1 MNYRDILGFS
11 KKQSKKKIV
20 KEQKKPSVV
29 DNIKQE
35 LNEWND
41 ETFKSM
47 PKRWGKP
54 YGETMTEFEKQGGKD
69 KVNEGPAYEYANQVK
84 KIERAENMQAKEV
97 NNLVKLLGKKGLKR
111 EATDLA
117 SNYMKSMRN
126 FNDFMKK
133 MMRKLV

>member
-1 MNYRDILGFS
+1 
-11 KKQSKKKIV
+11 
-20 KEQKKPSVV
+20 
-29 DNIKQE
+29 
-35 LNEWND
+35 
-41 ETFKSM
+41 M
-47 PKRWGKP
+47 PKRWSKP

-69 KVNEGPAYEYANQVK
+69 SVNEGPAYEYANLVK
-84 KIERAENMQAKEV
+84 KIEKAENIQAKEV

-117 SNYMKSMRN
+117 AKYMRGMRD

>member
-1 MNYRDILGFS
+1 MKYRDIIGYS
-11 KKQSKKKIV
+11 KKQLKKKVV
-20 KEQKKPSVV
+20 KETKKPSLV

-41 ETFKSM
+41 ETFKKM

-69 KVNEGPAYEYANQVK
+69 SVNEGPAYEYSSFVK
-84 KIERAENMQAKEV
+84 KIERAENQQAKEV

-117 SNYMKSMRN
+117 STYMKGARN
-126 FNDFMKK
+126 FNDFLTK
-133 MMRKLV
+133 MVRKLM

>member
-1 MNYRDILGFS
+1 MKYRDIIGYS
-11 KKQSKKKIV
+11 KKQPKKKVV
-20 KEQKKPSVV
+20 KETKKPSLV

-41 ETFKSM
+41 ETFKKM
-47 PKRWGKP
+47 PKRWSKP
-54 YGETMTEFEKQGGKD
+54 YGETMTEFEKLGGKD
-69 KVNEGPAYEYANQVK
+69 NVNEGPAYEYSSFVK
-84 KIERAENMQAKEV
+84 NIEKAENQQAKEV

-117 SNYMKSMRN
+117 AKYMRGMRD
-126 FNDFMKK
+126 FKDFMTK

>member
-1 MNYRDILGFS
+1 MKYRDIIGYS
-11 KKQSKKKIV
+11 KKQPKKKVV
-20 KEQKKPSVV
+20 KETKKPSLV

-69 KVNEGPAYEYANQVK
+69 NVNEGPAYEYANIVK
-84 KIERAENMQAKEV
+84 KIERAENQQAKEV

-117 SNYMKSMRN
+117 AKYMRGMRD
-126 FNDFMKK
+126 FKDFMTK

>member
-1 MNYRDILGFS
+1 MKYRDIIGYS
-11 KKQSKKKIV
+11 KKQPKKKVV
-20 KEQKKPSVV
+20 KETKKPSLV

-69 KVNEGPAYEYANQVK
+69 NVNEGPAYEYANIVK
-84 KIERAENMQAKEV
+84 NIEKAENKQAIEV
-97 NNLVKLLGKKGLKR
+97 NKLVKLLGKKGLKR

-117 SNYMKSMRN
+117 AKYMRGMRD
-126 FNDFMKK
+126 FKDFMTK

>member
-1 MNYRDILGFS
+1 MKYRDIIGYS
-11 KKQSKKKIV
+11 KKQPKKKVV
-20 KEQKKPSVV
+20 KEQKKPSLV

-35 LNEWND
+35 LNEWDD

-47 PKRWGKP
+47 PKRWSKP
-54 YGETMTEFEKQGGKD
+54 YGETMTEFETKGGKD
-69 KVNEGPAYEYANQVK
+69 NVNEGPAYEYANLVK
-84 KIERAENMQAKEV
+84 KIERAENQQAKEV

-117 SNYMKSMRN
+117 TKYMRGMRE
-126 FNDFMKK
+126 FNDFMTK

>member
-1 MNYRDILGFS
+1 MKYRDIIGYS
-11 KKQSKKKIV
+11 KKQPKKRVV
-20 KEQKKPSVV
+20 KEIKKPSLV
-29 DNIKQE
+29 DTIKQE

-47 PKRWGKP
+47 PKRWSKP

-69 KVNEGPAYEYANQVK
+69 SVNEGPAYEYSSFVK
-84 KIERAENMQAKEV
+84 NIEKAENKQAIEV
-97 NNLVKLLGKKGLKR
+97 NKLVKLLGKKGLKR

>member
-1 MNYRDILGFS
+1 MKYRDILGFS
-11 KKQSKKKIV
+11 KKQSKEGV
-20 KEQKKPSVV
+20 QKPKV
-29 DNIKQE
+29 NIIIEGIKQE
-35 LNEWND
+35 LNE
-41 ETFKSM
+41 SQLAL
-47 PKRWGKP
+47 GIQ
-54 YGETMTEFEKQGGKD
+54 TMKD
-69 KVNEGPAYEYANQVK
+69 KPPFKTSIKEGPAYEYANLVK
-84 KIERAENMQAKEV
+84 KIEKAENQQAKEV